1 MMMMVMMMMIIVIII
16 VIFYCYDVGDADDDY
31 YYCYFLLLWRW
42 WCWWWWLLLFLLL
55 LLCCCCWWW
64 WCIWVFCVESLYLH
78 LFMFHEFSLTCHHLS
93 PNLPVLVTFGFF
105 PGAWFRFGSGICSLQ
120 AVGHDEAL
128 QAFIFD
134 QRGDVFFVWEI
145 PPGRGWTRLRKR
157 STRRHKKD
165 HRNMYFTYKQQ
176 EFNRNLEGSKGV
188 CRALSRVEKNVKR
201 QLDEA
206 QCTRRRRLGFALLSR
221 LSMPISTCPP

>member
-1 MMMMVMMMMIIVIII
+1 LAQAFSAFKQLGTMKH
-16 VIFYCYDVGDADDDY
+16 YKH
-31 YYCYFLLLWRW
+31 
-42 WCWWWWLLLFLLL
+42 LFL
-55 LLCCCCWWW
+55 
-64 WCIWVFCVESLYLH
+64 INEE
-78 LFMFHEFSLTCHHLS
+78 MFFFFWRNS
-93 PNLPVLVTFGFF
+93 PRQRLNT
-105 PGAWFRFGSGICSLQ
+105 AERTAAQDGI
-120 AVGHDEAL
+120 
-128 QAFIFD
+128 
-134 QRGDVFFVWEI
+134 
-145 PPGRGWTRLRKR
+145 
-157 STRRHKKD
+157 KKD